1 MKTTSTSKKI
11 SGPKSGAGELP
22 AKGPGKAGMRQAGIH
37 KNAMP
42 ENKGMKGK
50 PC

>member
-1 MKTTSTSKKI
+1 MKTSSASGKKI
-11 SGPKSGAGELP
+11 SGPKGSNELP
-22 AKGPGKAGMRQAGIH
+22 GKGPGKAGMRQAGIH